1 LTRANRSPVVC
12 ATMCYMER
20 IGIRELRQN
29 ASRYIERVK
38 AGETLEVT
46 ERGRPVAVLAPLPKP
61 TSGLDRLIAEG
72 RVTPATGRIE
82 DLPPPIKVDDPDI
95 SRKIREALDETRADR
110 I

>member
-1 LTRANRSPVVC
+1 
-12 ATMCYMER
+12 MDR

-29 ASRYIERVK
+29 ASRYIDRVK

-46 ERGRPVAVLAPLPKP
+46 EHGRPVAVLAPLPET
-61 TSGLDRLIAEG
+61 TSVIERLRREG
-72 RVTPATGRIE
+72 RLKPAKRRLE

-95 SRKIREALDETRADR
+95 GRKLQEALDETREDR

>member
-1 LTRANRSPVVC
+1 
-12 ATMCYMER
+12 MDR

-29 ASRYIERVK
+29 ASKYIERVK

-46 ERGRPVAVLAPLPKP
+46 ERGRPVAVLAPLPGP
-61 TSGLDRLIAEG
+61 SSVIERLRAEG
-72 RVTPATGRIE
+72 RLRPATSRLE

>member
-1 LTRANRSPVVC
+1 
-12 ATMCYMER
+12 MCYMDS

-29 ASRYIERVK
+29 ASKYIDRVK

-46 ERGRPVAVLAPLPKP
+46 ARGRPVAVLAPLPQS
-61 TSGLDRLIAEG
+61 TSVIERLRAEG
-72 RVTPATGRIE
+72 RLRPARGRLE

-95 SRKIREALDETRADR
+95 GRKLLEALDEQREDK

>member
-1 LTRANRSPVVC
+1 
-12 ATMCYMER
+12 MER

-29 ASRYIERVK
+29 ASKYIERVK

-46 ERGRPVAVLAPLPKP
+46 ERGRPVAMLSPLPK
-61 TSGLDRLIAEG
+61 TSSVIERLRAEG
-72 RVTPATGRIE
+72 RLRPARARLE

-95 SRKIREALDETRADR
+95 GRKLLEALDELREDK

>member
-1 LTRANRSPVVC
+1 
-12 ATMCYMER
+12 MCYMDR

-29 ASRYIERVK
+29 ASKYIERVK

-46 ERGRPVAVLAPLPKP
+46 ERGRPVAVLAPLPP
-61 TSGLDRLIAEG
+61 TTSVIDRLRAEG
-72 RVTPATGRIE
+72 RLRPARGRIG

-95 SRKIREALDETRADR
+95 GRKLLEALDEQREDK

>member
-1 LTRANRSPVVC
+1 
-12 ATMCYMER
+12 MDR

-29 ASRYIERVK
+29 ASRYIDRVK

-46 ERGRPVAVLAPLPKP
+46 EHGRPVAVLAPLPET
-61 TSGLDRLIAEG
+61 TSVIERLRAEG
-72 RVTPATGRIE
+72 RLRPATARLE

-95 SRKIREALDETRADR
+95 GRKLREALDEQREDK